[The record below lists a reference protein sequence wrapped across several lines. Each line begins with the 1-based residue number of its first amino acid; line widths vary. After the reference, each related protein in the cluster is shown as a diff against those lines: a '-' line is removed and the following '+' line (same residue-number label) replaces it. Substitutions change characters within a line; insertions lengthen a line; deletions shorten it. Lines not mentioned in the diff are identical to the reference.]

1 MDKIWTL
8 GGNGGERHLKGT
20 KKEKHGSYT
29 RRTRRTQQGCVGRNP
44 ELPKGEQKGIKPERQ
59 AGARLEGPAV
69 RLSLDSSSTL
79 ARNLHVPTLPIWI
92 KYPVC
97 LTLPNCSHSPAS

>member
-20 KKEKHGSYT
+20 KKEKYGSYT

-44 ELPKGEQKGIKPERQ
+44 ELPKGLTEGNKTGK
-59 AGARLEGPAV
+59 AGWSQTGRPCSQTEFGLE
-69 RLSLDSSSTL
+69 
-79 ARNLHVPTLPIWI
+79 
-92 KYPVC
+92 
-97 LTLPNCSHSPAS
+97 